1 LFIGDACVL
10 SGRIYTSNECV
21 FVEIEQRHSSS
32 VAEFVWV
39 QPIYTLLPHFSSFFM
54 EIGGVSTY
62 CDFIKEKT
70 VKGFC
75 TKDKRGKKNNRESK
89 S

>member
-1 LFIGDACVL
+1 VVAYILAMSVFSWKSSKDIVVVWLSLCGYNQFTLCYPISVL
-10 SGRIYTSNECV
+10 
-21 FVEIEQRHSSS
+21 
-32 VAEFVWV
+32 
-39 QPIYTLLPHFSSFFM
+39 FFM

>member
-1 LFIGDACVL
+1 
-10 SGRIYTSNECV
+10 
-21 FVEIEQRHSSS
+21 
-32 VAEFVWV
+32 
-39 QPIYTLLPHFSSFFM
+39 M